1 MPADAA
7 AYNVGGMAAFWT
19 ATIVR
24 QHPNLERS
32 PIICD
37 KECEEL
43 YSEADAVLRISSQ
56 LFDFSI
62 RRSVVTDALCHTYS
76 DQTES
81 VSIKKK
87 LSHAGQR
94 YLTVA
99 ATYGGPVLMPS
110 WVRRYWKC

>member
-1 MPADAA
+1 MPAGAA

-19 ATIVR
+19 ATILY
-24 QHPNLERS
+24 QQPNLECF
-32 PIICD
+32 PIIYG
-37 KECEEL
+37 KEWEEL
-43 YSEADAVLRISSQ
+43 YSEADAVLKISSQ

-62 RRSVVTDALCHTYS
+62 RRSVVTDALRHTYS

-81 VSIKKK
+81 VSIEK

-110 WVRRYWKC
+110 WVRR